1 MNKNF
6 ECPMSNTT
14 IRSNFGLIGDR
25 LEFKKNISIEL
36 DDNGKITDIF
46 YDSIKEDI
54 TFSKHKRITLLIPG
68 FINSHIHIC
77 DSFAKEQGFN
87 KDLIETVAPPNG
99 IKHAL
104 LSKISKEIKMRGI
117 REAARE
123 MLANGITMFFDFREN
138 GLNGVALLKEALQKS
153 PINYHILGRFSDT
166 TEIESVLKSAD
177 GLGFASYDQLSSENK
192 DFIRHLKREYLDKII
207 ATHDAELSRN
217 EFVFNQII
225 NDQLIDVIIHGTH
238 YRKDDL
244 ERLKKKNI
252 SLVLCPRCN
261 GYFGSGFPPINE
273 IYDLGI
279 PISLGTD
286 NVMANNIDLF
296 EEMRY
301 LYRISRVLAVQ
312 TNCKN
317 LSSKDLLEMV
327 TITAARNLGLEK
339 EYGSISEGKYADFF
353 LVDLSNPN
361 YYSYKID
368 SESIYNIIVQRT
380 KSENIKKTYI
390 KGVVEFERK

>member
-1 MNKNF
+1 
-6 ECPMSNTT
+6 MSNTT
-14 IRSNFGLIGDR
+14 IHSNFGLIGEK
-25 LEFKKNISIEL
+25 LELKKNISITL
-36 DDNGKITDIF
+36 DDNGKITDLF
-46 YDSIKEDI
+46 YDNIEEDI
-54 TFSKHKRITLLIPG
+54 TFSKQKHIFLLIPG
-68 FINSHIHIC
+68 FINSHVHIC

-99 IKHAL
+99 IKHVL
-104 LSKISKEIKMRGI
+104 LSKTSKEIKMHGI
-117 REAARE
+117 REAALE
-123 MLANGITMFFDFREN
+123 MLASGITMFFDFREN
-138 GLNGVALLKEALQKS
+138 GLTGIALLKEALQNF
-153 PINYHILGRFSDT
+153 PINYRILGRFNDT
-166 TEIESVLKSAD
+166 TEVEPVLKSAD
-177 GLGFASYDQLSSENK
+177 GLGFASYDKISLENK
-192 DFIRHLKREYLDKII
+192 EIIRSLKREYLDKIV
-207 ATHDAELSRN
+207 ATHDAELSRDGIL
-217 EFVFNQII
+217 FNQII

-244 ERLKKKNI
+244 EILKKNNI

-301 LYRISRVLAVQ
+301 LYRISRVLAVHKD
-312 TNCKN
+312 CKN
-317 LSSKDLLEMV
+317 FSSKDLLEMV

-339 EYGSISEGKYADFF
+339 EYGSISVGKYADFF
-353 LVDLSNPN
+353 LVDLSDPN
-361 YYSYKID
+361 YYTYKID
-368 SESIYNIIVQRT
+368 SKSIYNIIVQRT

>member
-1 MNKNF
+1 
-6 ECPMSNTT
+6 MSNTT

-25 LEFKKNISIEL
+25 LELKKNISIEI
-36 DDNGKITDIF
+36 DENGKIREIF
-46 YDSIKEDI
+46 YDNIKEDI
-54 TFSKHKRITLLIPG
+54 TFSKQEQIFLLIPG
-68 FINSHIHIC
+68 FINSHVHIC

-99 IKHAL
+99 IKHVL
-104 LSKISKEIKMRGI
+104 LSKMSKEIKIHGI
-117 REAARE
+117 REAAIE

-138 GLNGVALLKEALQKS
+138 GVSGIALLKEALQNS
-153 PINYHILGRFSDT
+153 PINYRILGRFDDI
-166 TEIESVLKSAD
+166 TEVESVLKSAD
-177 GLGFASYDQLSSENK
+177 GLGFASYDQLSSKNK
-192 DFIRHLKREYLDKII
+192 EIIRSLKSEYLDKIV
-207 ATHDAELSRN
+207 ATHDAELSRD
-217 EFVFNQII
+217 ELLFNQII

-238 YRKDDL
+238 YTKNDL
-244 ERLKKKNI
+244 EKIKKKNI

-301 LYRISRVLAVQ
+301 LYRISRVLAVDKD
-312 TNCKN
+312 CKN
-317 LSSKDLLEMV
+317 FSSKDLLEMV
-327 TITAARNLGLEK
+327 TINAARNLGLEK
-339 EYGSISEGKYADFF
+339 EFGSISEGKYADFF
-353 LVDLSNPN
+353 LVDLSDPN
-361 YYSYKID
+361 YYTYKID
-368 SESIYNIIVQRT
+368 EENIYNIIVQRT

-390 KGVVEFERK
+390 KGEVEFERK

>member
-1 MNKNF
+1 
-6 ECPMSNTT
+6 MSNTT
-14 IRSNFGLIGDR
+14 IHSNFGLIGDR
-25 LEFKKNISIEL
+25 LELKKNISIEL
-36 DDNGKITDIF
+36 DENGKIIEVL
-46 YDSIKEDI
+46 YDSINEDI
-54 TFSKHKRITLLIPG
+54 IFSKQKQITLLIPG
-68 FINSHIHIC
+68 FINSHVHIC

-99 IKHAL
+99 IKHVL
-104 LSKISKEIKMRGI
+104 LSKTSKEIKMRGI
-117 REAARE
+117 REAALE

-138 GLNGVALLKEALQKS
+138 GLSGIALLKEALQKS
-153 PINYHILGRFSDT
+153 PINYRILGRFNDT
-166 TEIESVLKSAD
+166 TEVESVLKSAD
-177 GLGFASYDQLSSENK
+177 GLGFASYDQFSSENK
-192 DFIRHLKREYLDKII
+192 EIIRSLKREYLDKIV
-207 ATHDAELSRN
+207 ATHDAELSRD
-217 EFVFNQII
+217 EILFNQII

-244 ERLKKKNI
+244 ERLKKNNI

-273 IYDLGI
+273 ICDLGI

-301 LYRISRVLAVQ
+301 LYRISRVLAGHK
-312 TNCKN
+312 NCKN
-317 LSSKDLLEMV
+317 FTSKELLEMV

-353 LVDLSNPN
+353 LVDLCNPN
-361 YYSYKID
+361 YYTYKID

>member
-1 MNKNF
+1 
-6 ECPMSNTT
+6 MSNTT
-14 IRSNFGLIGDR
+14 IRSNFGLIGEK
-25 LEFKKNISIEL
+25 LELKKNISIEL
-36 DDNGKITDIF
+36 DDNGKITDLF
-46 YDSIKEDI
+46 YDNIEGDI
-54 TFSKHKRITLLIPG
+54 TFSGQKQISLLIPG
-68 FINSHIHIC
+68 LINSHVHIC

-99 IKHAL
+99 IKHVL
-104 LSKISKEIKMRGI
+104 LSKTSKEIKMRGI
-117 REAARE
+117 REAALE
-123 MLANGITMFFDFREN
+123 MLASGITMFFDFREN
-138 GLNGVALLKEALQKS
+138 GLSGVALLKEALQKS
-153 PINYHILGRFSDT
+153 PIKYRILGRFNDSKDV
-166 TEIESVLKSAD
+166 EPVLKSAD
-177 GLGFASYDQLSSENK
+177 GIGFASYDQLSSEK
-192 DFIRHLKREYLDKII
+192 KEIIRSLKREYLDKIV
-207 ATHDAELSRN
+207 ATHDAELSRD
-217 EFVFNQII
+217 EIRFNQII

-244 ERLKKKNI
+244 ERLKKNNI

-273 IYDLGI
+273 ICDLGI

-301 LYRISRVLAVQ
+301 LYRISRVLAVHKDS
-312 TNCKN
+312 KN

-327 TITAARNLGLEK
+327 TINAARNLGLEK
-339 EYGSISEGKYADFF
+339 EFGSISEGKYADFF

>member
-1 MNKNF
+1 
-6 ECPMSNTT
+6 MSNTT
-14 IRSNFGLIGDR
+14 IRSNLGLIGDG
-25 LEFKKNISIEL
+25 LELKKNISIEF
-36 DDNGKITDIF
+36 DDNGKITELHYNNIN
-46 YDSIKEDI
+46 EDI
-54 TFSKHKRITLLIPG
+54 IFSKQKQILLLIPG
-68 FINSHIHIC
+68 FINSHVHIC

-87 KDLIETVAPPNG
+87 KGLIETVAPPTG
-99 IKHAL
+99 IKHIL
-104 LSKISKEIKMRGI
+104 LGKISKEIKMHGI

-123 MLANGITMFFDFREN
+123 MLASGITMFFDFREN
-138 GLNGVALLKEALQKS
+138 GLDGVILLKEALQKS
-153 PINYHILGRFSDT
+153 SINCRILGRSNDT
-166 TEIESVLKSAD
+166 KEVESVFKSAD

-192 DFIRHLKREYLDKII
+192 DCIRSLKREYLDKIV

-217 EFVFNQII
+217 ELLFNQIV

-244 ERLKKKNI
+244 ERIKKNNI

-301 LYRISRVLAVQ
+301 LYRISRVLAVHKDS
-312 TNCKN
+312 KN

-327 TITAARNLGLEK
+327 TINAARNLGLEK
-339 EYGSISEGKYADFF
+339 EFGSISEGKYADFF

>member
-1 MNKNF
+1 
-6 ECPMSNTT
+6 MSNTT
-14 IRSNFGLIGDR
+14 IRSNFGLIRDR
-25 LEFKKNISIEL
+25 LELKKNISIEI
-36 DDNGKITDIF
+36 DENGKIRDIF
-46 YDSIKEDI
+46 YDNIKEDI
-54 TFSKHKRITLLIPG
+54 TFSKQEQIFLLIPG

-99 IKHAL
+99 IKHVL
-104 LSKISKEIKMRGI
+104 LSKMSKEIKIHGI
-117 REAARE
+117 REAAIE

-138 GLNGVALLKEALQKS
+138 GVSGIALLKEALQNS
-153 PINYHILGRFSDT
+153 PINYRILGRFDDT
-166 TEIESVLKSAD
+166 FELESVLKRAD
-177 GLGFASYDQLSSENK
+177 GLGFASYDQLSSKNK
-192 DFIRHLKREYLDKII
+192 EIIRSLKSEYLDKIV
-207 ATHDAELSRN
+207 ATHDAELSRD
-217 EFVFNQII
+217 ELLFNQII

-238 YRKDDL
+238 YTKNDL
-244 ERLKKKNI
+244 EKIKKKNI

-301 LYRISRVLAVQ
+301 LYRISRVLAVDKD
-312 TNCKN
+312 CKN
-317 LSSKDLLEMV
+317 FSSKDLLEMV
-327 TITAARNLGLEK
+327 TINAARNLGLEK
-339 EYGSISEGKYADFF
+339 EFGSISEGKYADFF
-353 LVDLSNPN
+353 LVDLSDPN
-361 YYSYKID
+361 YYTYKID
-368 SESIYNIIVQRT
+368 EENIYNIIVQRT

-390 KGVVEFERK
+390 KGEVEFERK

>member
-1 MNKNF
+1 
-6 ECPMSNTT
+6 MSSTT
-14 IRSNFGLIGDR
+14 ICSNFGLIGDG
-25 LEFKKNISIEL
+25 LELKKNISIEL
-36 DDNGKITDIF
+36 DDNGKITDLF
-46 YDSIKEDI
+46 YDNIEEDI
-54 TFSKHKRITLLIPG
+54 IFSRQKQIFLLIPG
-68 FINSHIHIC
+68 LINSHVHIC

-87 KDLIETVAPPNG
+87 KGLIETVAPPNG
-99 IKHAL
+99 IKHVL
-104 LSKISKEIKMRGI
+104 LSKTSKEIKIRGI
-117 REAARE
+117 REAALE

-138 GLNGVALLKEALQKS
+138 GLSGIALLKEALQKS
-153 PINYHILGRFSDT
+153 PINYRILGRFNDT
-166 TEIESVLKSAD
+166 TEVEPVLKSAD

-192 DFIRHLKREYLDKII
+192 EIIRSLKREYLDKII
-207 ATHDAELSRN
+207 ATHDAELSRD
-217 EFVFNQII
+217 EILFNQII

-244 ERLKKKNI
+244 ERLKKSNI

-301 LYRISRVLAVQ
+301 LYRISRVLAVHKDS
-312 TNCKN
+312 KN
-317 LSSKDLLEMV
+317 ISSKDLLEMV
-327 TITAARNLGLEK
+327 TITAARNLGVEK
-339 EYGSISEGKYADFF
+339 EFGSISEGKYADFF

-361 YYSYKID
+361 YYTYKID